1 MDDYFSHCRAVR
13 NLAHATVRSYQ
24 GAIKLF
30 CDYACDPSYD
40 WNERAA
46 ALFGQ
51 VFAQVITELNR
62 ITHSQPTTGRPE
74 KRPFTQPELQQLFDL
89 ADLEVTRILYSGR
102 RGALSAWRDAVA
114 LKALYGWGLRTNE
127 MRHLQAVDFSR
138 NNRAPYLGDY
148 GVVRVRW
155 GKPHRGSAK
164 KVRAVLTVWQW
175 TADVVGDWI
184 EYGLPH
190 YGEPIPDVFPTSTGG
205 LLSELHL
212 LDKLRGFVDELGF
225 PAGLDL
231 HSLRSSY
238 ATHLITG
245 DGFPPV
251 RKP

>member
-1 MDDYFSHCRAVR
+1 M
-13 NLAHATVRSYQ
+13 
-24 GAIKLF
+24 
-30 CDYACDPSYD
+30 
-40 WNERAA
+40 
-46 ALFGQ
+46 
-51 VFAQVITELNR
+51 
-62 ITHSQPTTGRPE
+62 
-74 KRPFTQPELQQLFDL
+74 
-89 ADLEVTRILYSGR
+89 
-102 RGALSAWRDAVA
+102 
-114 LKALYGWGLRTNE
+114 
-127 MRHLQAVDFSR
+127 
-138 NNRAPYLGDY
+138 
-148 GVVRVRW
+148 
-155 GKPHRGSAK
+155 
-164 KVRAVLTVWQW
+164 LTVWQW
-175 TADVVGDWI
+175 AADVVGDWI